1 MSWLKNLFGGGGA
14 GAPVIAKSV
23 EYKGF
28 TIEAQPYKDGGQFQL
43 AGEIKKDGKSYRF
56 IRADKF
62 TDKDEAAEFAIA
74 KGQLI
79 IDQMGESIFK
89 S

>member
-1 MSWLKNLFGGGGA
+1 MSWLKKLFGGSGA
-14 GAPVIAKSV
+14 GAPAIAKSV

-28 TIEAQPYKDGGQFQL
+28 TIEARPYKDGGQFQL
-43 AGEIKKDGKSYRF
+43 AGEIKKDGKSHHF

-62 TDKDEAAEFAIA
+62 TDRDEAADIAIS

-79 IDQMGESIFK
+79 IDQQGESIFK

>member
-1 MSWLKNLFGGGGA
+1 MAFWDKWFGSVA
-14 GAPVIAKSV
+14 VDSSPVKSV

-28 TIEAQPYKDGGQFQL
+28 TIEARPYKDAGQFQL
-43 AGEIKKDGKSYRF
+43 AGEILKGGKTYRF
-56 IRADKF
+56 VRADKF
-62 TDKDEAAEFAIA
+62 TDKNEAADITIS

-79 IDQMGESIFK
+79 IDQLGESIFK